1 MRISDWSSD
10 VCSSD
15 LVPIGFD
22 TDVNG
27 AALAEIRWG
36 SGRGLDDFAYVT
48 VGTGVGV
55 GLVVHGKPTRGF
67 SHSEIGHIL
76 VPRLADDATPSVCRF
91 HDDCVEGL
99 ASGTALKARRGGR
112 PLAEVPAAD
121 PGGGPIAP
129 VLATMVHSLACQPG
143 PQRARVGGGVP
154 PGP

>member
-36 SGRGLDDFAYVT
+36 SGRGLQDFAYVT

-55 GLVVHGKPTRGF
+55 GLIVHGRPTRGIG
-67 SHSEIGHIL
+67 HSEIGHIL
-76 VPRLADDATPSVCRF
+76 VPRLEGDAMPSVCRF
-91 HDDCVEGL
+91 HKNCVEGL
-99 ASGTALKARRGGR
+99 ASGTALNARLGER
-112 PLAEVPAAD
+112 PLSEAAPDD
-121 PGGGPIAP
+121 PVWEPG
-129 VLATMVHSLACQPG
+129 VHCLSAMAHALVCPTEIG
-143 PQRARVGGGVP
+143 RAHV
-154 PGP
+154 